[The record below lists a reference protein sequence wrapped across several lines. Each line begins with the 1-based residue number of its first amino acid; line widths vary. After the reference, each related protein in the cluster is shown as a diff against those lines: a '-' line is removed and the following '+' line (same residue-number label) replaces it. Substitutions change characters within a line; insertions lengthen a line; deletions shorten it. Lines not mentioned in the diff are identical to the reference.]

1 VAQSSRSG
9 PESPL
14 VEIVARIVDLRRD
27 QGRISPSWVATE
39 AMLQIDPEKV
49 IQQRFPLAY
58 LASHLELRQ
67 IARSVCRGL
76 FEDDDDKSGDSRQ
89 HELFP
94 DLQWRYPA
102 AKSKDQ
108 EEPEYV
114 LRELMEPEDV
124 YYNVS
129 RLRAEAETKLRHAD
143 ALEAWAKKKFGRR
156 FRPPKRQRRR

>member
-9 PESPL
+9 EEGAL

-39 AMLQIDPEKV
+39 AMLQIDPRRE

-58 LASHLELRQ
+58 HSSHQHLRQ
-67 IARSVCRGL
+67 IARSQCRSL
-76 FEDDDDKSGDSRQ
+76 FEDDEPRDSRQ

-94 DLQWRYPA
+94 GLQWRYPA
-102 AKSKDQ
+102 ARSKDQ

-114 LRELMEPEDV
+114 LLELLALEDV
-124 YYNVS
+124 YYNLS
-129 RLRAEAETKLRHAD
+129 RLRAEARAKLNHSD

-156 FRPPKRQRRR
+156 FRPPRRDELS